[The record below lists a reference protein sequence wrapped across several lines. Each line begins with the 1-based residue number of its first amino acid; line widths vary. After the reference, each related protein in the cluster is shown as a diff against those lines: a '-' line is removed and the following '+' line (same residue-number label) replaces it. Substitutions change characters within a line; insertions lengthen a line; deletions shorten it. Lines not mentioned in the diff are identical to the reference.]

1 MSVNPAPVIGAAFG
15 LVSEMINVEVLL
27 TPTAAGT
34 KTLDTSG
41 GSSVVNVALAAAEF
55 EPLVEVNAP
64 TGIVLV
70 YAPAA
75 AAVTR
80 TVMMQLLLPGK

>member
-1 MSVNPAPVIGAAFG
+1 MPVIGVELG
-15 LVSEMINVEVLL
+15 LVSEMTSVEVAL

-41 GSSVVNVALAAAEF
+41 GNSVVNVALADAEF
-55 EPLVEVNAP
+55 EPLVDVKAP
-64 TGIVLV
+64 AGMVLV
-70 YAPAA
+70 YAPPA

-80 TVMMQLLLPGK
+80 TVMMQLLLAGK